1 MQIKQNKMKKIPLNK
16 INPRLISKFAHREKS
31 DCTVRA
37 LSNVLQIPYE
47 EAHQFIKKHC
57 KRKNGVGVRTFE
69 LLNLF
74 NKNKGVFSK
83 QFNVGIWE
91 EKRFKT
97 VNQLINNKPNGRFY
111 VLVRAHATAVI
122 NGQVADM
129 VSKNWH
135 IEHCWEIITRS

>member
-1 MQIKQNKMKKIPLNK
+1 MKKIPFTK
-16 INPRLISKFAHREKS
+16 TNPRLISKFAGREKS

-47 EAHQFIKKHC
+47 EAHQFIKYYC
-57 KRKNGVGVRTFE
+57 KRKNGTGVRTFE

-74 NKNKGVFSK
+74 NKNKQVFINR
-83 QFNVGIWE
+83 FNVSLWE

-97 VNQLINNKPNGRFY
+97 INQLIKAKPNGRFY
-111 VLVRAHATAVI
+111 VLVSRHATAVI
-122 NGQVADM
+122 DGQVADM
-129 VSKNWH
+129 GSRNWH